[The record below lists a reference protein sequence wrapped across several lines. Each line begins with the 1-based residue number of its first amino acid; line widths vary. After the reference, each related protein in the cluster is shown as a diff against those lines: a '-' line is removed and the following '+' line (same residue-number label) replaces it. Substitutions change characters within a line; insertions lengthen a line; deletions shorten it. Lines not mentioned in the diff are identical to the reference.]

1 MPSTVSYFRC
11 KLFARIIKIL
21 LHTNKYNDSFRYVAI
36 ISGISLGDPQYDPMP
51 LQLFVDLVTGQL
63 GSLKDQT
70 FYSKVVRL
78 IVAGDSLSK
87 HTRDSTS
94 AKQAKYLTTKTKA
107 ASISAAQELD
117 DVLTQLVSCIFV
129 DLMPGRFDPA
139 SFSLPQQPL
148 HRCIFPQ
155 VSVKLPFINNA
166 SRVSFR
172 SYCG

>member
-1 MPSTVSYFRC
+1 
-11 KLFARIIKIL
+11 
-21 LHTNKYNDSFRYVAI
+21 
-36 ISGISLGDPQYDPMP
+36 MP

-87 HTRDSTS
+87 HTRDSTT

-129 DLMPGRFDPA
+129 DLMPGQYDPA

-155 VSVKLPFINNA
+155 VSSLE
-166 SRVSFR
+166 SRLLGDYSA
-172 SYCG
+172 

>member
-1 MPSTVSYFRC
+1 M
-11 KLFARIIKIL
+11 
-21 LHTNKYNDSFRYVAI
+21 AI

-87 HTRDSTS
+87 HTRDSTT

-129 DLMPGRFDPA
+129 DLMPGQYDPA

-155 VSVKLPFINNA
+155 VSSLE
-166 SRVSFR
+166 SRLLGDYSA
-172 SYCG
+172 

>member
-1 MPSTVSYFRC
+1 MPNTVSYFRC
-11 KLFARIIKIL
+11 KLFAHIIKIL

-129 DLMPGRFDPA
+129 DLMPGQFDPA

-166 SRVSFR
+166 SRISFR